1 MDSSARR
8 NRRWLGAV
16 AMGSL
21 VAGMAGMAAQGSGP
35 QAKEPQGGA
44 GVTAAEAASAGT
56 PRRLDEK
63 IIAAFAGNRCVTRPA
78 QDAVMGFSLPTQ
90 ITEMLAKG
98 GQKVTAGQMLLRG
111 DDREESATV
120 RLQKM
125 QAETDLPVQRAKAA
139 ADLAELEYHRLK
151 DIKDKG
157 GSGLQEVER
166 ARLTFETSRIDWE
179 LAKIRQAQEV
189 LTVERMES
197 RLDRLRLKA
206 PFNGIVD
213 AILVDVGQAVS
224 ENEKV
229 LRVVDISKI
238 EMDVGSPTEDPRT
251 WKLAVGDKAW
261 VLLDV
266 AGSPRLS
273 EGRVDEVAPTA
284 DLGSRSRR
292 IRVVIDNPEG
302 PAQLIAGEPA
312 WVRFSE
318 PTKEVIEMVRVVGG
332 A

>member
-1 MDSSARR
+1 MA
-8 NRRWLGAV
+8 
-16 AMGSL
+16 GSL
-21 VAGMAGMAAQGSGP
+21 VCGIGVAATGQ
-35 QAKEPQGGA
+35 QAKEPPAAAGVT
-44 GVTAAEAASAGT
+44 GVTAAEAASAGK

-63 IIAAFAGNRCVTRPA
+63 IIASFSGNRCVTRPA

-90 ITEMLAKG
+90 IIEMLAKG

-139 ADLAELEYHRLK
+139 ADLAELEYNRLK

-251 WKLAVGDKAW
+251 WKLTVGDKAW

-302 PAQLIAGEPA
+302 PTQLIAGEPA

-318 PTKEVIEMVRVVGG
+318 PATEVVEMVRASGG

>member
-1 MDSSARR
+1 MAPQ
-8 NRRWLGAV
+8 GA
-16 AMGSL
+16 A
-21 VAGMAGMAAQGSGP
+21 P
-35 QAKEPQGGA
+35 QAKEPPGDA

-139 ADLAELEYHRLK
+139 ADLAELEYQRLK
-151 DIKDKG
+151 DIKDRG
-157 GSGLQEVER
+157 GSGQQEVER